1 MSEENPRGIAGGM
14 RWHYQAMMSV
24 IPEGAL
30 RRGALG
36 MFIHYGELLD
46 AEAQQADDD
55 EYSPVD
61 IEDEWHIC
69 PSLHE
74 AMDIFLQYAFH
85 GEYKTPGGLTA
96 EETQKLY
103 DAYADE
109 EDGEPAGDVIS
120 KEEIE
125 RILRGLWAAPA
136 ADVAHDMLPSKDML
150 DSDNEDNEE

>member
-1 MSEENPRGIAGGM
+1 
-14 RWHYQAMMSV
+14 
-24 IPEGAL
+24 
-30 RRGALG
+30 

-46 AEAQQADDD
+46 AEMRQADED

-61 IEDEWHIC
+61 VEDEWHIC

-109 EDGEPAGDVIS
+109 GDEEPAGDVIS

-125 RILRGLWAAPA
+125 RILRELWESPSAE
-136 ADVAHDMLPSKDML
+136 VAHDML
-150 DSDNEDNEE
+150 DSDNEDNKE

>member
-1 MSEENPRGIAGGM
+1 
-14 RWHYQAMMSV
+14 
-24 IPEGAL
+24 
-30 RRGALG
+30 

-46 AEAQQADDD
+46 AEVRQADED

-61 IEDEWHIC
+61 VEDEWHIC

-109 EDGEPAGDVIS
+109 GDEEPAGVSDGVAVRPS
-120 KEEIE
+120 RRMRRCNDEACCSCPDGPVVALAAGDGE
-125 RILRGLWAAPA
+125 RRGGPPAGVVWATRVARA
-136 ADVAHDMLPSKDML
+136 ARCSARARRASAMAAV
-150 DSDNEDNEE
+150 E